1 MLWLNDLYQK
11 ILTDKGISDLF
22 LSSFLYTH
30 LQIDIMFYE
39 GLVFTVFF
47 CIRYGNVI
55 SFYIFTFLATTFQR
69 RKHLIDV

>member
-47 CIRYGNVI
+47 VYD
-55 SFYIFTFLATTFQR
+55 TTTLF
-69 RKHLIDV
+69 HFIYSLF